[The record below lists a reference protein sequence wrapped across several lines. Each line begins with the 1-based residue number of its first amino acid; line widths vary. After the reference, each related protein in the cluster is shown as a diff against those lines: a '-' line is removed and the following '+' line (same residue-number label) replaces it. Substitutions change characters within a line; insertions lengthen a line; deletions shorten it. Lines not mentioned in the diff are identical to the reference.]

1 MRGDVKG
8 SVTEREG
15 NSTFPVGAHEWPLT
29 VSDPPQLARR
39 NVPKMSIGEM
49 VQSVQSRITLNFGLS
64 HTFLQTNSIAA
75 VYSTEKIRC
84 VLGSDCFCV

>member
-15 NSTFPVGAHEWPLT
+15 NSTFPVGAHKWPLT

-49 VQSVQSRITLNFGLS
+49 IG
-64 HTFLQTNSIAA
+64 A
-75 VYSTEKIRC
+75 VPHHS
-84 VLGSDCFCV
+84 